1 METQKAKPR
10 SERLEKARVLIEQLH
25 EEMEAETDN
34 LSKELRNGNKA
45 RKLKETLNLLRQILD
60 LMERIEFPSAP

>member
-1 METQKAKPR
+1 METQIAKPR
-10 SERLEKARVLIEQLH
+10 SERFEKARVLIEQLH

-34 LSKELRNGNKA
+34 LSKELRNGHKA